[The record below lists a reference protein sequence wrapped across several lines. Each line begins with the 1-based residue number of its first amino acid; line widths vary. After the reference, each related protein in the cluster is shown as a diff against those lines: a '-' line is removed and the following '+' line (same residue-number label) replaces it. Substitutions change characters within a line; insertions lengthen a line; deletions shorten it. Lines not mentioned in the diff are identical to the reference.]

1 MQIFTR
7 GYQLQIGAQNYPPG
21 LHRWWK
27 KNHISVIWVP
37 PSCHTNKASIPN
49 FRTNRKPN
57 HIGNI
62 FNTSLN
68 IFPSLMVG
76 FLELPIFGWKPIF
89 LHIAPWCYDW
99 TWNEMVGFS
108 SHDTPFVSG
117 PNGMWKSPTRN
128 LWFLWFRWFHFDGP
142 KKGHSLHPPW
152 AIGFRRVSVHMHG
165 VRDCSI
171 NIPLASLS
179 TSAFISHVYISHLY
193 PIIVPLNHHF
203 DFAKKPLRS
212 QDFFGLALPVCWG
225 PWLWVPARSR

>member
-1 MQIFTR
+1 M
-7 GYQLQIGAQNYPPG
+7 QIGAQNYPPG

-99 TWNEMVGFS
+99 TWDEMVGFS

-142 KKGHSLHPPW
+142 KREIPYIHLGHRYAMGCSPFKNGAVGIMGCGDLRLVAMALDWHH
-152 AIGFRRVSVHMHG
+152 IGGAM
-165 VRDCSI
+165 I
-171 NIPLASLS
+171 
-179 TSAFISHVYISHLY
+179 
-193 PIIVPLNHHF
+193 
-203 DFAKKPLRS
+203 
-212 QDFFGLALPVCWG
+212 
-225 PWLWVPARSR
+225 